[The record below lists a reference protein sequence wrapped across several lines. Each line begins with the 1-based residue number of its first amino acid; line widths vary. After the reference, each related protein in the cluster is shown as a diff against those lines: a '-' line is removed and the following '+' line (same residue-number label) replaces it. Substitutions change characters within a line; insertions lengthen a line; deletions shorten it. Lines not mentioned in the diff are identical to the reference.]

1 MGANEETLICRL
13 ISIPVLPSETLAPT
27 EVSCKIITT
36 SVAKQT
42 LRVGAMCQSYIT
54 ISAVPI
60 SGFNCGTQIQILK
73 PNLCLR
79 FFFFL
84 HERIIQD
91 PKETE

>member
-54 ISAVPI
+54 ISAVSI

-79 FFFFL
+79 FFFL